1 MTAAAT
7 ATLTGREL
15 HLDLELEHELDREDE
30 GAFDALVAAN
40 LKWLGHYAR
49 LHATFSVERS
59 LLERNSVWMNAF
71 FQKSRMTTSPW
82 SAQGVCV
89 RVHRQ

>member
-1 MTAAAT
+1 MATDVRAAAR
-7 ATLTGREL
+7 GEYE
-15 HLDLELEHELDREDE
+15 LELVFDLDDD
-30 GAFDALVAAN
+30 GAFDALVAVN
-40 LKWLGHYAR
+40 HKWLGHYAR

-82 SAQGVCV
+82 STHGTCVCST
-89 RVHRQ
+89 RVVG